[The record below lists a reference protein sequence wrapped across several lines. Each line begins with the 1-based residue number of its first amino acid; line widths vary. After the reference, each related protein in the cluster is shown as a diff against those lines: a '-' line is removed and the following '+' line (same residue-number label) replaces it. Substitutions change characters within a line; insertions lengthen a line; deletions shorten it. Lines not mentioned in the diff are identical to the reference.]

1 MKGKPKLNILYDYQ
15 LNIYLTVDS
24 VFKKSQKMNKSPMIS
39 QFAIFSKLTSLK
51 TIELNRVSIFLHE
64 IFRINVE
71 SPHDLKFCIKI
82 LS

>member
-1 MKGKPKLNILYDYQ
+1 MKVKPKLHILYDYQ

-24 VFKKSQKMNKSPMIS
+24 VFNNRKKWTKLPIS
-39 QFAIFSKLTSLK
+39 QFAIFAKLTSLK
-51 TIELNRVSIFLHE
+51 TIELNRVSILFHE

-71 SPHDLKFCIKI
+71 LPHDLKFSIRI